1 MRIELTGLGKKFNRD
16 WIFKGIDV
24 TIASSDRVAII
35 GPNGSGKSTLLQVI
49 SGVLSPNAG
58 TIAFQNAGVDISV
71 ENIYKNISIAAPY
84 LELPEEMT
92 LMELIQFHF
101 SFKDQLGFT
110 SAEEIINSMG
120 LQKAKNKE
128 IRYFSSGMKQRV
140 KLALALYSKVDCILL
155 DEPTTNLDE
164 QGIAWCLNLI
174 DTMLGNRTIFVS
186 SNQAHEYAFCNKQ
199 ILIADYKKN

>member
-120 LQKAKNKE
+120 LQ
-128 IRYFSSGMKQRV
+128 S
-140 KLALALYSKVDCILL
+140 
-155 DEPTTNLDE
+155 
-164 QGIAWCLNLI
+164 
-174 DTMLGNRTIFVS
+174 
-186 SNQAHEYAFCNKQ
+186 
-199 ILIADYKKN
+199 